1 VAVIVSPI
9 LAYVMGPPEFGRL
22 ASAIAL
28 HQVLIVVAIFGLDQ
42 AVVLQRVE
50 AGTAAT
56 ARGLIAVGIAISAVF
71 TVAVGL
77 TGTLW
82 APALGFGGFSS
93 LVLATILWTAPG
105 AAVQIMLALLL
116 TEDRLRPFAM
126 VSALS
131 AVGGQVF
138 GIGLLFGVSRTA
150 DTYAWGGVI
159 SQFAAMAI
167 GLIATRPALRGLIDW
182 AVTWRAIK
190 LGLPLAMT
198 GIAGFVLNAGDR
210 IVIQRDL
217 GAEQVG
223 RYQVAYTLGYVVVLL
238 LVFTGQSWI
247 PRFAAVR
254 DEGERWALI
263 ARSRDELYRLLVPMI
278 LGLTLAA
285 PLALRIVA
293 PASFRPDGLLLVV
306 FLVAVSAVPVAA
318 SGATGR
324 ALIAARR
331 PRPLALAAV
340 VAALA
345 NVALNIVAVPVFGIE
360 GSAAATVV
368 AFAIQAVIQRSA
380 LPRSPQWPGIQART
394 WMPVALA
401 CLISGCTVALPQTPL
416 WNALRLA
423 VAVACLPWFLRT
435 LLRARRSER

>member
-1 VAVIVSPI
+1 MNDPHVPSTTGPEADRSPATTPRPSGLFGRGLLYVAVWSLQTVVAVIVSPI

-190 LGLPLAMT
+190 LGLPLADSCSMPAS
-198 GIAGFVLNAGDR
+198 GSSYSAIW
-210 IVIQRDL
+210 
-217 GAEQVG
+217 G
-223 RYQVAYTLGYVVVLL
+223 RSRSVAIRSPTRSAMSWSCCWYSPVSLGY
-238 LVFTGQSWI
+238 Q
-247 PRFAAVR
+247 
-254 DEGERWALI
+254 D
-263 ARSRDELYRLLVPMI
+263 
-278 LGLTLAA
+278 
-285 PLALRIVA
+285 LR
-293 PASFRPDGLLLVV
+293 RY
-306 FLVAVSAVPVAA
+306 
-318 SGATGR
+318 ATKANGGR
-324 ALIAARR
+324 
-331 PRPLALAAV
+331 
-340 VAALA
+340 
-345 NVALNIVAVPVFGIE
+345 
-360 GSAAATVV
+360 
-368 AFAIQAVIQRSA
+368 
-380 LPRSPQWPGIQART
+380 
-394 WMPVALA
+394 
-401 CLISGCTVALPQTPL
+401 
-416 WNALRLA
+416 
-423 VAVACLPWFLRT
+423 
-435 LLRARRSER
+435 